1 LEQVRL
7 SGGDVTAFWSFFNRH
22 GFLGQLLGMGIFIL
36 YFPPF
41 IAWFGSHVIL
51 WGLHSMVFGE
61 FNDSPTSRF
70 WSNVPFFGSLA
81 VTAVAVLWWT
91 FALLRAL
98 AHAMVS

>member
-1 LEQVRL
+1 MV
-7 SGGDVTAFWSFFNRH
+7 
-22 GFLGQLLGMGIFIL
+22 FLGQLLGMGIFIL